1 MWLFNKTKFDDVF
14 LRQVFEHQGI
24 LHKIGHLYAKSE
36 ADREDLFQEMLLQL
50 WRAYPRYQQD
60 AKFTTWMYQVCLNTA
75 ISGLRKS
82 KRWYQLGSLD
92 KNVGTFFSSDEW
104 QQMEHRE
111 ELAMLHQAIARLGEV
126 EKALIYLHLEEN
138 SYEEIAQIMGIT
150 TSNVGVKLN
159 RIKAKLASILK
170 HQHQTI

>member
-1 MWLFNKTKFDDVF
+1 MWLFKKTKPNDAFM
-14 LRQVFEHQGI
+14 RQVFEHQGI
-24 LHKIGHLYAKSE
+24 LHKIGHLYAQSD

-50 WRAYPRYQQD
+50 WRAQPHYQQS

-82 KRWYQLGSLD
+82 RRWYQLGSLD
-92 KNVGTFFSSDEW
+92 KYVGHFLSSEQW

-111 ELAMLHQAIARLGEV
+111 ELALLQQAIAQLSEV
-126 EKALIYLHLEEN
+126 EKAIIHLHLEEN
-138 SYEEIAQIMGIT
+138 SYEEIAHIMGIT

-159 RIKAKLASILK
+159 RIKAKLAALLK
-170 HQHQTI
+170 PQHQTI